1 MQLFSHTAIIISLVA
16 LILIHVCTLFIK
28 NAKLCTAISFVGIGL
43 HVAVLP
49 LLLYYK
55 LSIEDSVLFY
65 MISVFCYTLIH
76 TLGFAYDK
84 KRCVAKSL
92 NAEENTNESEVSV

>member
-16 LILIHVCTLFIK
+16 LILIHGCTLFIK
-28 NAKLCTAISFVGIGL
+28 NNKLCLAVALVGIAL
-43 HVAVLP
+43 HIAALP

-65 MISVFCYTLIH
+65 MISVFAYTLIH
-76 TLGFAYDK
+76 TVSFAVNK
-84 KRCVAKSL
+84 KR
-92 NAEENTNESEVSV
+92 AEGCQAAEKAYESEGRA